1 MKDLLLTIYPWSK
14 ALHVISMV
22 AWMAGLFYLPRLFVY
37 HVEDAGQDEHLD
49 HVFRTMERKLLKLIM
64 TPAMIATWFFGT
76 ILILTPGVVDLARD
90 GWFHVKLVFVL
101 LLTWFHF
108 WLAARRRDFAAGAN
122 TRSGRRYRLMNEV
135 PTLALMIVVV
145 MVIVRPF

>member
-1 MKDLLLTIYPWSK
+1 MNELLLAIYPWSK

-22 AWMAGLFYLPRLFVY
+22 AWMAGLFYLPRIFVY
-37 HVEDAGQDEHLD
+37 HVEEAGSDAHLD
-49 HVFRTMERKLLKLIM
+49 HVFGTMERKLLKLIM

-76 ILILTPGVVDLARD
+76 ILIFTPGVVDFARD

-108 WLAARRRDFAAGAN
+108 WLAARQRDFAAGAN

-135 PTLALMIVVV
+135 PTLALIVVVV